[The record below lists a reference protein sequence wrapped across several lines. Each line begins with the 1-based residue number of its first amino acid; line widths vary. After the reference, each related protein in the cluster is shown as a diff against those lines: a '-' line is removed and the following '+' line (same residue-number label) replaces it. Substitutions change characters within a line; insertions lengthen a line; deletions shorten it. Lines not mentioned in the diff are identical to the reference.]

1 MIFVKV
7 SLKLLHEVI
16 WIRFHICISNFVR
29 ESMVSNEYKQREKL
43 QRFAQPCVML
53 NGSRAT
59 LSALKA
65 HLSYTDH
72 GASAALNSEN
82 KILPAEQEA
91 NVAVL
96 SLAHP

>member
-1 MIFVKV
+1 
-7 SLKLLHEVI
+7 
-16 WIRFHICISNFVR
+16 
-29 ESMVSNEYKQREKL
+29 MVSSNDYQQREKL
-43 QRFAQPCVML
+43 QKL
-53 NGSRAT
+53 SNGSRAT

-65 HLSYTDH
+65 LLSYTDH